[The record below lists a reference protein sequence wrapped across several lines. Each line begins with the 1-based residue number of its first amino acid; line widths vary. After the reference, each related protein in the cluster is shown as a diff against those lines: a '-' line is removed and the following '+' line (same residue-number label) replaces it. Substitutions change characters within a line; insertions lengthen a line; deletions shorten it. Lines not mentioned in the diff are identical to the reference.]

1 MKATEQ
7 HFPVALFN
15 VVRCSGGFRER
26 GGGGGGL
33 MFKQYWGPK
42 RQKKMFFETA
52 PRPLLEELDPA
63 LRCTS

>member
-7 HFPVALFN
+7 PFPVALFN

-26 GGGGGGL
+26 EGGGGL
-33 MFKQYWGPK
+33 CLDNIEAQ
-42 RQKKMFFETA
+42 RAKKLFFETA
-52 PRPLLEELDPA
+52 PRPLLEELDPP